1 MAIAEHKRR
10 ITLSIDKEIVDKI
23 ENLAKDDKRTL
34 SNEIS
39 FILEEYLKNKE
50 GNK

>member
-10 ITLSIDKEIVDKI
+10 ITLSKDKEIVDKI
-23 ENLAKDDKRTL
+23 ENLAKGDKRTL

-39 FILEEYLKNKE
+39 FILEEY
-50 GNK
+50 